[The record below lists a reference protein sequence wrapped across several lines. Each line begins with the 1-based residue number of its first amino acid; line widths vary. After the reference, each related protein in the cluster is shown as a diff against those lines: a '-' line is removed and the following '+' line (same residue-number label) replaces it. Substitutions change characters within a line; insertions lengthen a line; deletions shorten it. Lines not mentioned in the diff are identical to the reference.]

1 MMYNWDLLQ
10 AIQYVFL
17 SFPGIKPEAIKRNVL
32 VVLFYLL
39 VLGVLVSLVV
49 MSNIVP
55 VR

>member
-1 MMYNWDLLQ
+1 MTDNWIPLQ
-10 AIQYVFL
+10 AIQHVFL

-39 VLGVLVSLVV
+39 VLGVLVSLAV
-49 MSNIVP
+49 MSNVVP